1 MEIYNMKIPTYAI
14 DLIEELDKSYPNKH
28 PNLSDSERE
37 VWFKAGQR
45 SVVDTLKSIAEDQQ
59 EEGELPQLL
68 NKDK

>member
-1 MEIYNMKIPTYAI
+1 MKIPTYAI

-28 PNLSDSERE
+28 PNLSDTERE

-45 SVVDTLKSIAEDQQ
+45 SVVDTLLSIAQDQQ

>member
-1 MEIYNMKIPTYAI
+1 MKIPTYAI

-28 PNLSDSERE
+28 PNLSDTERE

-45 SVVDTLKSIAEDQQ
+45 SVVDNLLSIVQDQQ

>member
-1 MEIYNMKIPTYAI
+1 MKIPTYAI

-28 PNLSDSERE
+28 PNLSDTERE

-45 SVVDTLKSIAEDQQ
+45 SVIDNLLSIVQDQQ

>member
-1 MEIYNMKIPTYAI
+1 MKIPTYAI
-14 DLIEELDKSYPNKH
+14 DLIEELNKSYPNKH
-28 PNLSDSERE
+28 PNLSDTERE

-45 SVVDTLKSIAEDQQ
+45 SVVDNLLSIVQDQQ

>member
-1 MEIYNMKIPTYAI
+1 MKIPTYAI

-45 SVVDTLKSIAEDQQ
+45 SVVDALKSIAEDQQ
-59 EEGELPQLL
+59 QEGELPQLL

>member
-1 MEIYNMKIPTYAI
+1 MKIPTYAI

-28 PNLSDSERE
+28 PSLSDSERE

-45 SVVDTLKSIAEDQQ
+45 SVVDTLLSIAQDQQ

>member
-1 MEIYNMKIPTYAI
+1 MKIPTYAI

>member
-1 MEIYNMKIPTYAI
+1 MKIPTYAI

-28 PNLSDSERE
+28 PNLSDTERE

>member
-1 MEIYNMKIPTYAI
+1 MEIYHMKIPTYAI
-14 DLIEELDKSYPNKH
+14 DLIEELNKSYPNKH

-45 SVVDTLKSIAEDQQ
+45 SVVDTLLSIAQDQQ

>member
-28 PNLSDSERE
+28 PNLSDTERE

-45 SVVDTLKSIAEDQQ
+45 SVVDNLLSIVQDQQ

>member
-1 MEIYNMKIPTYAI
+1 MKIPTYAI

-28 PNLSDSERE
+28 PNLSDTERE

-45 SVVDTLKSIAEDQQ
+45 SVINNLLSIVQDQQ

>member
-14 DLIEELDKSYPNKH
+14 DLIEELNKSYPNKH

-45 SVVDTLKSIAEDQQ
+45 SVVDTLLSIAQDQQ

>member
-14 DLIEELDKSYPNKH
+14 DLIEELNKSYPNKH

-45 SVVDTLKSIAEDQQ
+45 SVVDTLLSIAQDQQ
-59 EEGELPQLL
+59 EEGELPQIL

>member
-14 DLIEELDKSYPNKH
+14 DLIEELNKSYPNKH
-28 PNLSDSERE
+28 PNLSDTERE

-45 SVVDTLKSIAEDQQ
+45 SVVDTLLSIAQDQQ

>member
-1 MEIYNMKIPTYAI
+1 MEIYHMKIPTYAI
-14 DLIEELDKSYPNKH
+14 DLIEELNKSYPNKH

-45 SVVDTLKSIAEDQQ
+45 SVVDTLLSIAQDQQ
-59 EEGELPQLL
+59 EEGELPQIL

>member
-14 DLIEELDKSYPNKH
+14 DLIEELNKSYPNKH
-28 PNLSDSERE
+28 PNLSDTERE

-45 SVVDTLKSIAEDQQ
+45 SVVDALLSIAQDQQ

>member
-28 PNLSDSERE
+28 PNLSDTERE

-45 SVVDTLKSIAEDQQ
+45 SVIDNLLSIVQDQQ